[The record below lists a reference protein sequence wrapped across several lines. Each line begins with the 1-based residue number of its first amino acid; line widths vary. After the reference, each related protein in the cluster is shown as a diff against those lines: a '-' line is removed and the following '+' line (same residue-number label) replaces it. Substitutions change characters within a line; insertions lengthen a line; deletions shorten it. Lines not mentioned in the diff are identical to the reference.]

1 MRKHRIVLALFCV
14 ATFAATGFAQPQV
27 WVNRSAAPPPGSPLP
42 PGMPGV
48 ALTAQA
54 PTFEFIAAEPAF
66 MQKTVAGA
74 PYSADAVSETT
85 RVLADGTRIKNSN
98 SSKVYRDGEGRI
110 RREQEFGHIGFW
122 VSDNKESKVQ
132 ISILDPVAK
141 QSIILSPD
149 EKTARVIPIGAI
161 PPPPPLPPPPGA
173 EGGSEVQIDVVTTAP
188 EEATERDAAVVK
200 MKHAL
205 ARKVEVVN
213 GTEIVTP
220 RELKVGSV
228 SGNFMFQEGIHYRT
242 FGDSDNVT
250 SEDLGEQMIQGVKAT
265 GTKRTTTIPTGA
277 IGNDRP
283 IVSVVEEWFSPDL
296 QVIVQRT
303 VRDPQVGETV
313 YRLDNLNRNEPL
325 KSLFEIPSGYEIQ
338 ETMPRIERLERVVRK
353 MRRDGE

>member
-1 MRKHRIVLALFCV
+1 MQNRRIFLALFCV
-14 ATFAATGFAQPQV
+14 AAFAATGIGQPQV
-27 WVNRSAAPPPGSPLP
+27 WVNRSAAPPPGSPPP
-42 PGMPGV
+42 PGMAGV

-66 MQKTVAGA
+66 MQKTIVGA

-122 VSDNKESKVQ
+122 VSDNKESKIQ

-141 QSIILSPD
+141 QSIILSPS
-149 EKTARVIPIGAI
+149 EKTARVISIGAI
-161 PPPPPLPPPPGA
+161 PPPPFPPPPPDA
-173 EGGSEVQIDVVTTAP
+173 EVGSETQLDVVTTDAEP
-188 EEATERDAAVVK
+188 TASTERSEAVVK

-205 ARKVEVVN
+205 ARKVEVIS
-213 GTEIVTP
+213 GTKMVTP
-220 RELKVGSV
+220 RELKAGNV
-228 SGNFMFQEGIHYRT
+228 SGNFIYQEGLDYRT
-242 FGDSDNVT
+242 FDGSDNVT
-250 SEDLGEQMIQGVKAT
+250 TEDLGEQMIQGVKAA

-283 IVSVVEEWFSPDL
+283 IVSVVEEWFSQDL

-303 VRDPQVGETV
+303 VKDPQVGETV
-313 YRLDNLNRNEPL
+313 YRLDNLNLNEPL
-325 KSLFEIPSGYEIQ
+325 KSLFEIPSDYEIK
-338 ETMPRIERLERVVRK
+338 ETKPRIERIERK
-353 MRRDGE
+353 IRRDGE